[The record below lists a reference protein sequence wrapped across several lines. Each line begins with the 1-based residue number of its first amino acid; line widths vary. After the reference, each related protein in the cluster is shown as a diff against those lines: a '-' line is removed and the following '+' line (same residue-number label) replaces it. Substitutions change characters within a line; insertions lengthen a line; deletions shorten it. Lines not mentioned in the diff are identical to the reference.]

1 MKDIQTTTTTVIYST
16 RDDSHALRH
25 GSIVLTD
32 YLSKDVQ
39 WCDVEV
45 TGPDSV
51 INKGDEILMSRRP
64 ASYTFDIEGLKMH
77 NTSDA
82 SCLAYRKKGSDR
94 IYATGKTFIYSFIDK
109 PEEVTASGIVL
120 MRKEANKERDPIW
133 VKVVAAGKDTGVQT
147 GDEVLIAYKSDAYT
161 FKIDKQELHNGGVEE
176 IILFRRPQ

>member
-1 MKDIQTTTTTVIYST
+1 MKELQTTTTTVLYTT
-16 RDDSHALRH
+16 RDDSAALKS
-25 GSIVLTD
+25 GTIVLTD

-39 WCDVEV
+39 WCDVEC

-51 INKGDEILMSRRP
+51 MAPGDEILLSRRP
-64 ASYTFDIEGLKMH
+64 ASYTFEIEGKKMH

-82 SCLAYRKKGSDR
+82 SCLAYRKNGSDTL
-94 IYATGKTFIYSFIDK
+94 YATGKTFIYAFIDK

-133 VKVVAAGKDTGVQT
+133 VKVIAAGKDTGVQS
-147 GDEVLIAYKSDAYT
+147 GDEVLIAYKHDAYT

-176 IILFRRPQ
+176 IICFHRV